1 MGRSDYLVSA
11 GIGFDLDR
19 SSARKSIGIFEGL
32 AGALNT
38 ISTKKAAEGF
48 AKTEEEYAK
57 TLKGLAKKNKKADKD
72 LIDGTKASAEA
83 AQAALD
89 KSMMKAPS
97 KASVGA
103 IKAAGGLKAYKE
115 EYKKTV
121 GAMKS
126 SYAKFSKEAEKIGI
140 KFSKGSKINLEEFA
154 KKDVETRKQ
163 AINLT
168 KRMLKDEKNRLKTLT
183 EGSKGYEDLS
193 REIKHL
199 QEQEKQ
205 MVNLSEDVFQQE
217 RKTQK
222 IKQETAKKERK
233 AEKKKITA
241 QKKILMGLKNLQQ
254 STAKLG
260 RIAQDSAAK
269 ISGGLQNA
277 FVIGTAAATA
287 FFYKMEPLA
296 ESVQEFEKTI
306 INANSV
312 FGVTKKE
319 LFEVSDSLVQF
330 TLKYGVSAQDTA
342 TGLYQLAS
350 AGLSAADSQ
359 VVLQDTMKLAMAT
372 QGDHNTLAKLTTQTI
387 MGFGMEMSDSGMLV
401 DKFAHS
407 IQKSLIEWQDLASS
421 VKFAMPFFVATGQ
434 SIDELLGGLEV
445 LTNRALEAGIA
456 GRGLRQALAQFAKH
470 ANNNASALSKM
481 GVQIM
486 GANGEMRALHDI
498 AKDAQEA
505 FGDVS
510 GTEQLT
516 AMLEDM
522 NVRGAT
528 AFALLVQNADEF
540 GTAVDNLANSAGE
553 ATAMADVQQQSLAMQ
568 IQRVKNALLAP
579 FLFADEVGAAND
591 TLNEFTFHIQNLV
604 NEFVGFFIHDLPDGT
619 QKLTENA
626 QVIKEFVIVA
636 LQEAIIIIR
645 QLKSVFL
652 EGGEGMET
660 MTTLL
665 QLSLKPLKIML
676 NILDRLGPKFL
687 QYVIQFKVLNSLLP
701 ITNALGMIGTL
712 VQMKYMASL
721 INTDVAMTKSNFTMV
736 LFNNHLAGQTGLLY
750 NSRLGFLLYRMGL
763 LETHA
768 TTGALQMSTMGLM
781 ATMGA
786 SIGVMALAIS
796 MTGPLAD
803 GLGMLAGAMFALSLV
818 TGLRKA
824 FEYPPPISW
833 AMWAT
838 TAAIGAGAG
847 LMIRRAAKSTFS
859 GMFDVPEV
867 GDIQTGGMGNQ
878 QRDYSKPIYD
888 SGGMFTGGRMY
899 DTGGPT
905 TEHGM
910 AVLQKGETVIPKTQN
925 MLDSGITLNIGGD
938 IVTDNAEDF
947 AERIA
952 EVLPQALRRQSDIG
966 GI

>member
-38 ISTKKAAEGF
+38 VATKKAAEGF
-48 AKTEEEYAK
+48 AKTEQEYAK
-57 TLKGLAKKNKKADKD
+57 TIKGLKDINNQADED
-72 LIDGTKASAEA
+72 LVEGTKKSAKA
-83 AQAALD
+83 AQDALN
-89 KSMMKAPS
+89 KSMMKPPS
-97 KASVGA
+97 QASKGA
-103 IKAAGGLKAYKE
+103 IKAAGGLKAYKD
-115 EYKKTV
+115 EYKATV
-121 GAMKS
+121 SAMKS
-126 SYAKFSKEAEKIGI
+126 SYSKFAKEAEKIGI
-140 KFSKGSKINLEEFA
+140 TFSKGSKIDLQKFA
-154 KKDVETRKQ
+154 KLDVETRKQ
-163 AINLT
+163 SINLT
-168 KRMLKDEKNRLKTLT
+168 KRMIKDEKNRLKTLT
-183 EGSKGYEDLS
+183 EGSKGYEELS
-193 REIKHL
+193 KEIKHL

-205 MVNLSEDVFQQE
+205 MANLSEDVFQQE

-222 IKQETAKKERK
+222 VKQDSAKKERK
-233 AEKKKITA
+233 AEKKKLSA
-241 QKKILMGLKNLQQ
+241 QKKIIMGLKNLQQ
-254 STAKLG
+254 NTAKLG

-277 FVIGTAAATA
+277 FVIGTAAAAA

-296 ESVQEFEKTI
+296 ETVQEFEKTI

-387 MGFGMEMSDSGMLV
+387 MGFGFQMSDSGMLV

-470 ANNNASALSKM
+470 ANNNASALAKM
-481 GVQIM
+481 GVEIM
-486 GANGEMRALHDI
+486 GVNGEMRALHDI
-498 AKDAQEA
+498 AKDAQVA
-505 FGDVS
+505 FGDIS

-540 GTAVDNLANSAGE
+540 GDAVDNLANSAGE
-553 ATAMADVQQQSLAMQ
+553 ATAMADVQQQSLANQ
-568 IQRVKNALLAP
+568 IQLVKNALLAP
-579 FLFADEVGAAND
+579 FLFADEVGQANN
-591 TLNEFTFHIQNLV
+591 TLNEFTFRIQELV
-604 NEFVGFFIHDLPDGT
+604 QEFVDFFIIADEGGER
-619 QKLTENA
+619 LTENA
-626 QVIKEFVIVA
+626 QQIKEFVLTV
-636 LQEAIIIIR
+636 LEEAVTVVR
-645 QLKSVFL
+645 RLKEVFL
-652 EGGEGMET
+652 EADG
-660 MTTLL
+660 
-665 QLSLKPLKIML
+665 QLEFFTDMLELAVKPLHLLL
-676 NILDRLGPKFL
+676 NIMESLSPETLSFL
-687 QYVIQFKVLNSLLP
+687 VKLKLFNSIMP
-701 ITNALGMIGTL
+701 ITNVLSMLGTVI
-712 VQMKYMASL
+712 QMQYMAALIGRKGAEDAVTLSL
-721 INTDVAMTKSNFTMV
+721 FARNKQEII
-736 LFNNHLAGQTGLLY
+736 TGLSSIAML
-750 NSRLGFLLYRMGL
+750 
-763 LETHA
+763 
-768 TTGALQMSTMGLM
+768 
-781 ATMGA
+781 A
-786 SIGVMALAIS
+786 SFGLAI
-796 MTGPLAD
+796 T
-803 GLGMLAGAMFALSLV
+803 AM
-818 TGLRKA
+818 
-824 FEYPPPISW
+824 
-833 AMWAT
+833 
-838 TAAIGAGAG
+838 TAAIAMTGAYSDALVVLSGVFLMVAASG
-847 LMIRRAAKSTFS
+847 LMMKAATFFGLGPIGSVLLGLTAVYLMYKGLFALRDAGQSMLKSPDAVSVQGQSQYST
-859 GMFDVPEV
+859 
-867 GDIQTGGMGNQ
+867 DIN
-878 QRDYSKPIYD
+878 YD
-888 SGGMFTGGRMY
+888 SGGMYTGTRMY
-899 DTGGPT
+899 DMGGPT

-910 AVLQKGETVIPKTQN
+910 AVLQKGETVIPKTRN

-952 EVLPQALRRQSDIG
+952 QVLPEALRRQNDIG